1 MEDTVT
7 GETVKKRLAI
17 LRGSCCNVSWGRP
30 SPRCLDVSWCSKL
43 QVATGNFVKRT
54 WGDPSW
60 WNLTYKSCNYPT
72 KMAKYDRSLEFP
84 FHYYEDP
91 WCNVYLVEDWWS
103 GEISNDFNQIFLWQL
118 DIPAFRAWQMFK
130 KEAMHCKARAWFEG
144 HSKRKARCSFFIL
157 VGLPRV
163 QGYTDIQTISDC

>member
-1 MEDTVT
+1 
-7 GETVKKRLAI
+7 
-17 LRGSCCNVSWGRP
+17 
-30 SPRCLDVSWCSKL
+30 
-43 QVATGNFVKRT
+43 
-54 WGDPSW
+54 
-60 WNLTYKSCNYPT
+60 
-72 KMAKYDRSLEFP
+72 MAKYDRSLEFP

-103 GEISNDFNQIFLWQL
+103 GDISNDFNQIFLWQL

-157 VGLPRV
+157 VGLPLV
-163 QGYTDIQTISDC
+163 QGYTNHFWLLVKCFFIMFHQKLASEWLNLIVVFVRDSFVESPGATFSKKSQLAKNPDFG